1 VWSSDVGTRPY
12 ARGVGRFIYAADER
26 STIDVDDELLV
37 HLRIAIANKHRRG
50 EGFMLTIPVFGT
62 GYRAMWMGSS
72 VPLGY
77 HVFGARP
84 VKIDPTLVN
93 ELIQAA
99 SEPDGLDLRT
109 WMTERPNADADAA

>member
-1 VWSSDVGTRPY
+1 
-12 ARGVGRFIYAADER
+12 VGRFIYAADER
-26 STIDVDDELLV
+26 STVDVDDDLLI

-50 EGFMLTIPVFGT
+50 ESFMLTIPVFGS
-62 GYRAMWMGSS
+62 GYRSVWMGSS

-84 VKIDPTLVN
+84 VKIDRALVD

-109 WMTERPNADADAA
+109 WMTHRPEADVDVA